1 MIVIVSLFIG
11 VIAYY
16 MSVKIIEVEITK
28 AHEKSLVQVKNV
40 SDNILKEL
48 EMLYIQVGFDDTMQ
62 MLMSLEQVKE
72 PVQLLEME
80 KIEKELK
87 RHLLTYPVID
97 DVYLYFERSENVLSN
112 YGRHNIETFFQSGFE
127 YGTEKFKYDPEL
139 FRQWVQSDYT
149 GIDIFSVADEDGNE
163 KNMVA
168 YIRGLPVGRV
178 DNFLG
183 KLVVIV
189 NDDLINGQMNK
200 FEWIKE
206 GRRFAINKDDKIFL
220 DDNTGGMEFDG
231 TYAGLQC
238 DTVVDPNSDTVI
250 SCVQSDVFDWKY
262 VYIIPKN
269 IFFEKAK
276 MVKNYI
282 LFSILFILCL
292 GFFLSYFFARKYYA
306 PIDKLI
312 MFIQNN
318 LKELK
323 NQDEDEYNF
332 IKKIISNTLSE
343 KEAYQENIKKFSDRL
358 KNDFLMQLF
367 RGKLNNNAIQH
378 MKKLHNVDVSDE
390 ANYII
395 MTAYLDDISLM
406 HYEDFSDAEMDEK
419 LDIAWLILKSTL
431 DELLLQGELKS
442 LSVKEDDLIYYLI
455 DTGDIKPEEAFTQ
468 VRTIKNKLI
477 DLSKNKFKI
486 SIFVALSN
494 VHKGYEGIKKA
505 YSQTDKAVEYY
516 LLTGKEQAEPEQPDK
531 LERPKTISF
540 DFRKDI
546 EQFTQSILAKEIGQA
561 KNLLNNIFAKWF
573 VQGRPPADIVK
584 YRMSEVIN
592 ACINSIENIKMS
604 YDNHFMD
611 CMQMMNILFNC
622 KNTEDLQAE
631 IQKIL
636 DYLEEY
642 ITEMDNSEPDI
653 IQKSVRYM
661 DDNYYD
667 SDLNISSLA
676 NHFDINAPYLSRQ
689 FKKNTGMGPLE
700 YLQLKRIEESKKLLR
715 QTNESIKEI
724 SQKVGFT
731 YEVSFI
737 RVFKKFEGVT
747 PGIFRG

>member
-1 MIVIVSLFIG
+1 
-11 VIAYY
+11 
-16 MSVKIIEVEITK
+16 
-28 AHEKSLVQVKNV
+28 
-40 SDNILKEL
+40 
-48 EMLYIQVGFDDTMQ
+48 
-62 MLMSLEQVKE
+62 
-72 PVQLLEME
+72 
-80 KIEKELK
+80 
-87 RHLLTYPVID
+87 
-97 DVYLYFERSENVLSN
+97 
-112 YGRHNIETFFQSGFE
+112 
-127 YGTEKFKYDPEL
+127 
-139 FRQWVQSDYT
+139 
-149 GIDIFSVADEDGNE
+149 
-163 KNMVA
+163 
-168 YIRGLPVGRV
+168 
-178 DNFLG
+178 
-183 KLVVIV
+183 
-189 NDDLINGQMNK
+189 
-200 FEWIKE
+200 
-206 GRRFAINKDDKIFL
+206 
-220 DDNTGGMEFDG
+220 
-231 TYAGLQC
+231 
-238 DTVVDPNSDTVI
+238 
-250 SCVQSDVFDWKY
+250 
-262 VYIIPKN
+262 
-269 IFFEKAK
+269 
-276 MVKNYI
+276 
-282 LFSILFILCL
+282 
-292 GFFLSYFFARKYYA
+292 
-306 PIDKLI
+306 